1 MEAVRE
7 AEENSRKR
15 VLSFSSEAPYRRCF
29 GMEILDHG
37 EGAAD
42 LGRLNGSG
50 VLLFNHDVD
59 QVLGKVLRAWVENG
73 KGYAEVEFDT
83 DEEAERIFAKVK
95 SRTLKTTSVRYQ
107 VDSWEE
113 VRAGAVSADGRFTGP
128 CRIARR
134 WTPLEVSIVS
144 VPADASVGVG
154 RSEEGTPYFSLYER
168 QVQININTGGRAM
181 KDKWIKRQLA
191 ILARAK
197 AEGRNLTAEEQA
209 EFDECQRKID
219 AEPDV
224 SGEGRD
230 GQRGIGGLPAGS
242 AVVSN
247 AAPVLS
253 QPQTSE
259 AFAAGEADKGSVRSL
274 PRQGET
280 ELSGLLDAERK
291 RAADIMALCRQT
303 GMEPEQYIK
312 NGDSLD
318 TVRAAAVEYLV
329 QNRGPVIVGARD
341 SGTDNFRD
349 AARDALLMQA
359 GVDVDKPAQGAEDYR
374 GMSLRDMLIESLA
387 RSGEGTTTELLRRS
401 RNDLWDTAVRQFLSP
416 TADFPAILDNAI
428 NKSLVQ
434 QYQLVPATFEL
445 WTSKGSLTD
454 FKESKAHEYALGG
467 GDFYKVGEGGELK
480 HSTLQTELLP
490 TRKLES
496 YGTQFTMT
504 REAFINDDIGFLA
517 AMPAQY
523 ASRAKRQINRQVYEK
538 IYQNPAEFD
547 GAPLFDAAHK
557 NLISDGSA
565 PSISVMEK
573 MIQMMGMQVDQFGE
587 SITVEPAAVI
597 VPVGWGMR
605 VSQLLGTAEIDV
617 EGIGSHAVNVLNTEW
632 RSRIKIVQE
641 GALNVLA
648 KDGPCPWFM
657 AADPRLVKGIQVDY
671 LNNVTTPS
679 FRRSEKAGYLGFVWD
694 IWLDW
699 AVNVMDF
706 RGLLRN
712 NGAKISL

>member
-1 MEAVRE
+1 MVRA
-7 AEENSRKR
+7 AEETESRKR
-15 VLSFSSEAPYRRCF
+15 TISFSSEAPYRRCF

-37 EGAAD
+37 EGAMD

-73 KGYAEVEFDT
+73 RGYAEVEFDT
-83 DEEAERIFAKVK
+83 DEEAEKIFGKVK
-95 SRTLKTTSVRYQ
+95 SDTLKTTSVRYR

-113 VRAGAVSADGRFTGP
+113 VKAGAVSADGRFTGP
-128 CRIARR
+128 CSIARK

-154 RSEEGTPYFSLYER
+154 R
-168 QVQININTGGRAM
+168 
-181 KDKWIKRQLA
+181 
-191 ILARAK
+191 
-197 AEGRNLTAEEQA
+197 AEEEETNIRQ
-209 EFDECQRKID
+209 EETNMDEPNETTQGTQVPAPAPETARSSP
-219 AEPDV
+219 A
-224 SGEGRD
+224 
-230 GQRGIGGLPAGS
+230 PAG
-242 AVVSN
+242 AIVSN
-247 AAPVLS
+247 LDTTAAGAPV
-253 QPQTSE
+253 PE
-259 AFAAGEADKGSVRSL
+259 RAGASRAIE
-274 PRQGET
+274 E
-280 ELSGLLDAERK
+280 ERK
-291 RAADIMALCRQT
+291 RTADIMALCRQA
-303 GMEPEQYIK
+303 GMEPDKYIE

-318 TVRAAAVEYLV
+318 TVRAAAVEHLI
-329 QNRGPVIVGARD
+329 RHGAPVVVGARD
-341 SGTDNFRD
+341 SGQDNFRD

-359 GVDVDKPAQGAEDYR
+359 GVTVEKPAQGAEDLR
-374 GMSLRDMLIESLA
+374 GMSMRDMLIESLS

-428 NKSLVQ
+428 NKSIVQ
-434 QYQLVPATFEL
+434 QYTLVPASFES
-445 WTSKGSLTD
+445 WTSRGTLTD
-454 FKESKAHEYALGG
+454 FKSSKAHEYALGG
-467 GDFYKVGEGGELK
+467 GDFYKVSEGGELK

-490 TRKLES
+490 TRKLET

-523 ASRAKRQINRQVYEK
+523 ASRAKRKINRQVYEY
-538 IYQNPAEFD
+538 IFNNAADFD

-565 PSISVMEK
+565 PSIAVLER

-587 SITVEPAAVI
+587 SIMVEPAAVI

-617 EGIGSHAVNVLNTEW
+617 EGIGSHTVNVLNREY
-632 RSRIKIVQE
+632 RSKIRIVQE

-648 KDGPCPWFM
+648 KGGPCPWFM

-671 LNNVTTPS
+671 LNGVTVPS

-699 AVNVMDF
+699 AVNAMDF

-712 NGAKISL
+712 DGVKLGL